1 MSGTQSNAATPDGVH
16 TIDAQPDAVQPPLL
30 AFDRLAGGYG
40 DTIVLR
46 HVSGK
51 VCAGE
56 VMGVLGR
63 NGVGKTTLLRLLMGY
78 LRPTAGD
85 IRWRGGGLASVP
97 VHARRRAGI
106 SYAPQEGLVFDQ
118 LSVHDNLT
126 LHRADRR
133 LLVYEELFAAFP
145 RIADRLRQPAG
156 KLSGG
161 EKKLVSFCRA
171 LAEGSPL
178 TLLDEPSEGVQQENL
193 DHMVR
198 LLQRRTAAGAAFIIV
213 EQNLNFLLAAM
224 QQVLVLDHG
233 ECVLAGSAT
242 HLARETLDRCL
253 AV

>member
-1 MSGTQSNAATPDGVH
+1 MSSTQANAAMPDGGH
-16 TIDAQPDAVQPPLL
+16 TNGAQPDAVQPPLL

-40 DTIVLR
+40 DTVVLR
-46 HVSGK
+46 DVSGE
-51 VCAGE
+51 VRAGE
-56 VMGVLGR
+56 VLGVLGR

-85 IRWRGGGLASVP
+85 IRWQGDSFASLP
-97 VHARRRAGI
+97 VHARHRAGI

-118 LSVHDNLT
+118 LSVRDNLT
-126 LHRADRR
+126 LHRVDRR
-133 LLVYEELFAAFP
+133 LLAYEELFAAFP
-145 RIADRLRQPAG
+145 RIAERLRQPAG

-171 LAEGSPL
+171 LAEASPL

-198 LLQRRTAAGAAFIIV
+198 LLQQRRAAGAAFVIV
-213 EQNLNFLLAAM
+213 EQNLNFLLATM

-233 ECVLAGSAT
+233 ECVLAGRAAQLS
-242 HLARETLDRCL
+242 RETLDRCL

>member
-56 VMGVLGR
+56 VLGVLGR

-126 LHRADRR
+126 LHR
-133 LLVYEELFAAFP
+133 
-145 RIADRLRQPAG
+145 ADRLRQPAG